1 MRSTKLTATF
11 LDLFKAGVAASILL
25 TAGEACFAQAVVN
38 LTAKASTALMP
49 DGQSVPM
56 WGYSCTPAGVA
67 AAPAVNAT
75 CAAANTTAGANWSPV
90 VITVPAGQ
98 LQINLTN
105 NLPAPVPTSLVIVGQ
120 LGGGLGDKPTTM
132 PSPVH
137 PTQTATTWPIVTA
150 TSTAPMA
157 SFVPPAQGPRVESFG
172 TEVPASTDPKSHTTL
187 TWPNL
192 KPGTYL
198 LESGTHPSIQGPM
211 GLYGVLVVKS
221 PAVASSTCASTKLA
235 YPNSA
240 SCYDADVP
248 LVMSEIDPVQN
259 AAVAAAVA
267 TKGFSETA
275 AWSGQPGGCGDSKS
289 ITFGT
294 CYPPVVN
301 YDPRYYLINGVAFD
315 RTNPNASAF
324 RPSVNVPPSTGQ
336 VLVRLVNAGLRMHVP
351 AVVGA
356 QTGNPSVP
364 GFALVAE
371 DGNVLPGTQRIQN
384 SVFMAAGKTYD
395 VMVNAPAAGAMP
407 VYDRELS
414 LSTNNL
420 RDGGMQAYI
429 AVNNAQ
435 PSATA
440 GIGETPT
447 ATGANYY
454 FVPGTTL
461 AVSDPAKGVIA
472 NDSGVY
478 GVKVQTPPA
487 SGTLKLNTDGTF
499 TYLSSSAT
507 NDSFVYQSTNGTPP
521 VTAKVTLTACTTSNK
536 CLSIPTAG
544 NASFSSNIASQVQIG
559 APGVL
564 ASASDP
570 AGLPLTAQIVASSA
584 KNGTVTLNPDGSF
597 TAMPTT
603 PPMAGASA
611 QTMSFQ
617 YKVTNT
623 QNQTSANAGTVTVT
637 FNPGSG
643 LVVNV
648 MDAPSMAPDA
658 VAPNK
663 MVKLT
668 DYRWIIEE
676 DRTMQIDPAC
686 QVNSATSRP
695 ANCPPLPV
703 PSLGTNFHTS
713 YMPVVAAG
721 CVGTVAC
728 ESGQT
733 VYDPVSNTH
742 LPTVCDVGN
751 GACRTGTNVSQQT
764 PVDPKYVALDPT
776 KHYYISILPGDAGNT
791 FVNGGGVPPAN
802 TTRQFSIALDCPSG
816 PSGAD
821 FAPGTGK
828 CGHSMGGAP
837 ISPAQIAAAKA
848 GQTAVGQAGQLNVL
862 LTETPY
868 QTAKL
873 SVFVFEDDAPL
884 NGEVDVSGGTD
895 GFGTAREPG
904 LGGFEIKL
912 WDDAGGTGDPTGQM
926 TYDMFNMPLSNSLQ
940 GTIDPLTGL
949 NACPITTATDGLVGM
964 IPTCPKFESD
974 GKTLSPLVG
983 QAVIA
988 NLMPGRYGVIAT
1000 PAADRIGRGEEWL
1013 QTNTLDGQKAHDAFI
1028 KVGGPAYFQ
1037 EFGPAGYHVSI
1048 GFANP
1053 KTINARRTNAAKTG
1067 LCDTGACPNTLTG
1080 RVTNLHY
1087 GRPPNENLYSSGSH
1101 DSLAFSQCYV
1111 SVGDPDGEDYGF
1123 TKCDSQG
1130 RFTISG
1136 LPSGTTRITVFD
1148 QWNDQIVDGL
1158 AKAVQ
1163 LPAANGSTTVD
1174 VGDLAVLQWQTNL
1187 YTRTFIDLHGDGIS
1201 HPDDPGIALASTN
1214 LRFRDGSFSSFNNT
1228 DGNGYAPF
1236 NEVFPLFNWYVVDD
1250 DQTRYKSS
1258 GTHVVYDAGGPVDST
1273 GVPGSGNST
1282 IAGNFAN
1289 TVETLPVPPNL
1300 RVPGARY
1307 CADADCTSTGSGS
1320 TGRVDP
1326 PWVNSEAWQG
1336 FSGQNSFIEFGK
1348 TPFAKGENGG
1358 IRGEVIYASTRP
1370 FDDPTLLIHTKW
1382 TPNVPN
1388 VTVNLYQEGTA
1399 TDGTTNLTLVDT
1411 TKTASWDDWA
1421 QGFRADGVTPNMN
1434 CPGQDPNDPFY
1445 FTLKNSTNWLDPLHR
1460 QLPANAQFKCYDGM
1474 HVFNQIQPAPYDGM
1488 YKFPSVTA
1496 TDASGKPVASNC
1508 TICVGKNPVDG
1519 TPMLPAGKYV
1529 VEIIVPPGYEL
1540 VKEEDKN
1547 ILIGDNFIAPV
1558 TQQFGGIGAIFILP
1572 DQAAV
1577 NSTYNRNNAQN
1588 MTTDLGSTPHGEGD
1602 TGSVE
1607 RFWPCVGELRIV
1619 PDYISLFPG
1628 SKEVA
1633 PFAGASRHLCDRK
1646 EVMLTDEESVLAK
1659 FWIFSSTHVA
1669 AHYTGFMLDD
1679 FSSEF
1684 DPYSPQFGEKFA
1696 VPNVPVSFKDFSG
1709 NETSRTYSDQWGIY
1723 NGLTFSTWEVNP
1735 PNPTGYAPTM
1745 MVTCMNDPGPIPD
1758 PNHPGK
1764 MMTDPLYNPAY
1775 SQFCYE
1781 IPFMPGQTQYMDT
1794 PVVPVQAFADGYN
1807 QPDCA
1812 YPDATPAIS
1821 SVTGDAIG
1829 AGAGPWV
1836 SAPGKTLTI
1845 KALGDQQVPNHAYTG
1860 PSQSA
1865 APFNQKF
1872 ITRHY
1877 GFGGTQGTGTVTIA
1891 GVKAPVVSWSDTQIV
1906 VTVPDLSIPTL
1917 PGLTAPST
1925 CTIQQ
1930 MGAPATQCGEL
1941 VVTAGNGKRS
1951 IDAITV
1957 TVGGKTPTYVGGEN
1971 GASNAL
1977 QTAIDN
1983 ASAGDMIVV
1992 GPGTYNEMLV
2002 MWKPVRLQ
2010 GVGAGS
2016 VTVNANTH
2024 PSGKLDPWR
2033 RLISCL
2039 FGTSLDGGMI
2049 SAAYDPTKPISPT
2062 NNPYDPSGSYQC
2074 STQMQGHAD
2083 PIPFEP
2089 TVGWDGTLNG
2099 NLGELLME
2107 PSLLGAYEGAG
2118 ITVLGKGVKPS
2129 ANCTANGVCT
2139 LLTRHDCTTDP
2150 NNPNY
2155 SNFLCNPSRID
2166 GITVTNSS
2174 QGGGGI
2180 FLHGWNHYT
2189 EVSNNRVTGNAG
2201 TLSGGITV
2209 GQVEVPDGNIAADG
2223 VTQLPFMYNTF
2234 VNVHHNAVTGNASYG
2249 DEINSTTPSSAG
2261 GVTLCSG
2268 ADYYKFNY
2276 NWVCGNISSG
2286 DGGGVAHFGFSYN
2299 GDLSHN
2305 VVLFN
2310 QSNNPTLPTY
2320 GGGIIAQG
2328 VPPDG
2333 TFCENSLVDV
2343 DCAPQLSDGIGPD
2356 LVIDGNLIMG
2366 NTAESGKG
2374 GGLRLQ
2380 SVNGTD
2386 VQRNLGN
2393 PNKWY
2398 KVRVINNI
2406 IADNVA
2412 GWSGGGVSLQDA
2424 VRVDFINNTVIANDA
2439 TASAGVLFNTPAASQ
2454 SNVPPP
2460 GCTSSPNS
2468 ADSTCTSFIE
2478 ASTQQ
2483 PAGLE
2488 TTSHTQNLLAAF
2500 VPPANFRGNVRC
2512 PADEPNCTKFS
2523 NPVLTNNLFWQNR
2536 SFYISVSSQPNPNI
2550 PGVQNAVT
2558 LNPVLNQQGKSTG
2571 FCVTGGTTPPFYWDI
2586 GAWGDTGPANH
2597 QSGLTMNPQHSIM
2610 TSTAGYATTNIA
2622 ADPQTVG
2629 QYCNGSRVPPEAGG
2643 NGFAVPPGIADA
2655 VLPNPL
2661 FGLMPT
2667 ATPDEGNQWI
2677 NMSYGPLS
2685 LFNEALTPGSAGYNV
2700 MMGNYSIKGTSPAIG
2715 AATGRGAPN
2724 HDIFGT
2730 PRPQGNG
2737 YDIGA
2742 VEYVTPGLLGG
2753 LLGGGPTDPLA
2764 LGGNQ
2769 PAGVAGLLAGLPGAG
2784 GIQGLLN
2791 GLQPLTQIQAPA
2803 LRRPLAGAP
2812 RLAPAARPRPAGAL
2826 TQSPALARPPSNVL
2840 LQAPTQTPPRN
2851 RTQTQ
2856 TRTQPGT
2863 APRPPAPIP
2872 AQAAPATLTGALR

>member
-1 MRSTKLTATF
+1 MRSTKLTATLF
-11 LDLFKAGVAASILL
+11 GLFKAGVAASMLL

-56 WGYSCTPAGVA
+56 WGYTCTA
-67 AAPAVNAT
+67 AANATVPAANAT
-75 CAAANTTAGANWSPV
+75 CAAANPAAGANWSPV

-120 LGGGLGDKPTTM
+120 LGGGLGNAPTTK
-132 PSPVH
+132 PGPVH
-137 PTQTATTWPIVTA
+137 PTQTATTWPIVSST
-150 TSTAPMA
+150 TAPPTPYSA
-157 SFVPPAQGPRVESFG
+157 PPAAFTPPAQGPRIESFG
-172 TEVPASTDPKSHTTL
+172 TEVAPTVDPKAYTTL
-187 TWPNL
+187 TWANL

-221 PAVASSTCASTKLA
+221 PSVPSSTCASTNQA
-235 YPNSA
+235 YPNTA
-240 SCYDADVP
+240 TCYDADVP

-289 ITFGT
+289 VSFGT

-324 RPSVNVPPSTGQ
+324 APGATVPASTGQ
-336 VLVRLVNAGLRMHVP
+336 VLVRFVNAGLRMHIP

-364 GFALVAE
+364 GFSLVAE
-371 DGNVLPGTQRIQN
+371 DGNVLPGNPRIQN

-395 VMVNAPAAGAMP
+395 VMLTAPAAGPLP

-414 LSTNNL
+414 LSTNNQ
-420 RDGGMQAYI
+420 RDGGMQGYI
-429 AVNNAQ
+429 AVNNAL
-435 PSATA
+435 PSATP
-440 GIGETPT
+440 GLGETPT
-447 ATGANYY
+447 AAGANYF

-461 AVSDPAKGVIA
+461 TVSDPAKGVIA
-472 NDSGVY
+472 KDSGVY
-478 GVKVQTPPA
+478 GVKVLTAPA
-487 SGTLKLNTDGTF
+487 TGTLTLNTDGTF
-499 TYLSSSAT
+499 TYLSSSAA

-521 VTAKVTLTACTTSNK
+521 VTATVTLTACTAANG
-536 CLSIPTAG
+536 CLSTPTAG
-544 NASFSSNIASQVQIG
+544 NASFTSNIASRLQVG

-570 AGLPLTAQIVASSA
+570 AGLPLTAQLVGTAQ
-584 KNGTVTLNPDGSF
+584 NGAVTLNPDGSF
-597 TAMPTT
+597 TATPTT
-603 PPMAGASA
+603 PPLAGSSASA
-611 QTMSFQ
+611 QTVTFQ
-617 YKVTNT
+617 YNVTNT
-623 QNQTSANAGTVTVT
+623 QKQTSTTTGTVTVT

-663 MVKLT
+663 AVKLT

-721 CVGTVAC
+721 CVGVVAC

-751 GACRTGTNVSQQT
+751 GVCRTGANVTQQT
-764 PVDPKYVALDPT
+764 AVDPKYVALDPT
-776 KHYYISILPGDAGNT
+776 KHYYISIMPGDAGNT
-791 FVNGGGVPPAN
+791 FSNAGGAPYNGA
-802 TTRQFSIALDCPSG
+802 RQFSIALDCPSG

-837 ISPAQIAAAKA
+837 ISPAQIAAARA
-848 GQTAVGQAGQLNVL
+848 GQTAAGQAGQLNVL

-868 QTAKL
+868 PTAKL

-884 NGEVDVSGGTD
+884 NGEVDVSGGSD

-926 TYDMFNMPLSNSLQ
+926 SYDMFNMPLSNSLQ

-949 NACPITTATDGLVGM
+949 NACPITPATDGLVGM
-964 IPTCPKFESD
+964 IPTCPKYESD

-1053 KTINARRTNAAKTG
+1053 QIINARRTNAAKTG
-1067 LCDTGACPNTLTG
+1067 LCDTGPCANTITG
-1080 RVTNLHY
+1080 RITNLHY
-1087 GRPPNENLYSSGSH
+1087 SRPPNENLYGSGSH

-1123 TKCDSQG
+1123 TKCDAQG
-1130 RFTISG
+1130 KFTISG
-1136 LPSGTTRITVFD
+1136 LPNGTTRITVFD

-1174 VGDLAVLQWQTNL
+1174 LGDIPVLQWQTNL

-1201 HPDDPGIALASTN
+1201 HPDDPGIALASVN
-1214 LRFRDGSFSSFNNT
+1214 LRFRDGSFSVFNAT
-1228 DGNGYAPF
+1228 DANGYAPF

-1250 DQTRYKSS
+1250 DMTRFKPT
-1258 GTHVVYDAGGPVDST
+1258 GTHVVYDAGGPVDGT

-1282 IAGNFAN
+1282 IAKNFAN
-1289 TVETLPVPPNL
+1289 TVEAVPVPSNL
-1300 RVPGARY
+1300 QVPGAKY
-1307 CADADCTSTGSGS
+1307 CADADCASTGSGS

-1326 PWVNSEAWQG
+1326 PWVTSEAWQG
-1336 FSGQNSFIEFGK
+1336 FSGQNSFIEYGK

-1382 TPNVPN
+1382 TPDVPN

-1399 TDGTTNLTLVDT
+1399 ADGTANLTLVDT
-1411 TKTASWDDWA
+1411 TRTSSWDDWA

-1434 CPGQDPNDPFY
+1434 CPGQNTSDPFY
-1445 FTLKNSTNWLDPLHR
+1445 FTLQNSTNWLDPQHR

-1474 HVFNQIQPAPYDGM
+1474 HVFNQIQPAPYDGA

-1496 TDASGKPVASNC
+1496 TDSTGKPVASNC

-1519 TPMLPAGKYV
+1519 TPMLPPGKYV

-1547 ILIGDNFIAPV
+1547 ILIGDNYIAPV
-1558 TQQFGGIGAIFILP
+1558 TQQFGGIGNVYILP

-1577 NSTYNRNNAQN
+1577 NSSYNRNNAQN
-1588 MTTDLGSTPHGEGD
+1588 PTTDLGSTPHAEGD

-1619 PDYISLFPG
+1619 PDYMSIFPG

-1646 EVMLTDEESVLAK
+1646 EVVLTDEESVLAK
-1659 FWIFSSTHVA
+1659 FWIFSSTHVSS
-1669 AHYTGFMLDD
+1669 HYTGFMLDD

-1696 VPNVPVSFKDFSG
+1696 VPNVPISFKDFSG
-1709 NETSRTYSDQWGIY
+1709 NEISRTYSDQWGIY

-1745 MVTCMNDPGPIPD
+1745 MVACMNDPGPIPD
-1758 PNHPGK
+1758 PKNPGK
-1764 MMTDPLYNPAY
+1764 TITDPLYNPAY

-1812 YPDATPAIS
+1812 YPDATPAIA
-1821 SVTGDAIG
+1821 SVTGDASG
-1829 AGAGPWV
+1829 GGAGPWV
-1836 SAPGKTLTI
+1836 SAPGHRLTI
-1845 KALGDQQVPNHAYTG
+1845 KALGDQQVPNNAYTG
-1860 PSQSA
+1860 PSQST

-1877 GFGGTQGTGTVTIA
+1877 GFGSTKGTGSVTIA
-1891 GVKAPVVSWSDTQIV
+1891 GVNAPVVSWSDTQIV
-1906 VTVPDLSIPTL
+1906 VTVPNLSLAIPPL
-1917 PGLTAPST
+1917 MKPAST

-1941 VVTAGNGKRS
+1941 VITAGNGKRS
-1951 IDAITV
+1951 IDTV
-1957 TVGGKTPTYVGGEN
+1957 TVTIGGKPPTFVNGEN
-1971 GASNAL
+1971 GANNAL
-1977 QTAIDN
+1977 QNAIDN
-1983 ASAGDMIVV
+1983 ASAGDLIVV

-2010 GVGAGS
+2010 GVGAPS

-2033 RLISCL
+2033 RLVDCL
-2039 FGTSLDGGMI
+2039 FGVSLDGGPI
-2049 SAAYDPTKPISPT
+2049 TAYDPTKPIGPA
-2062 NNPYDPSGSYQC
+2062 NNPYDPTNAYTC

-2083 PIPFEP
+2083 AIPFEP
-2089 TVGWDGTLNG
+2089 TVGWDANLNG

-2107 PSLLGAYEGAG
+2107 PSLMGAYEGAG
-2118 ITVLGKGVKPS
+2118 ITVLAKGVRPS
-2129 ANCTANGVCT
+2129 TNCTANGICT
-2139 LLTRHDCTTDP
+2139 PLTTKDCTTDP

-2166 GITVTNSS
+2166 GITFTNSS

-2189 EVSNNRVTGNAG
+2189 EVSNNRVTSNAG
-2201 TLSGGITV
+2201 TLTGGITI
-2209 GQVEVPDGNIAADG
+2209 GQVEVPDGTIASDG
-2223 VTQLPFMYNTF
+2223 VTQLAFKYNTH
-2234 VNVHHNAVTGNASYG
+2234 VNVHHNAVTSNAAYG
-2249 DEINSTTPSSAG
+2249 DEINSTTPSAAG
-2261 GVTLCSG
+2261 GVTFCSG
-2268 ADYYKFNY
+2268 SDYYHFNY

-2333 TFCENSLVDV
+2333 TFCESSTVDV
-2343 DCAPQLSDGIGPD
+2343 DCAPQLSDGVGPG

-2380 SVNGTD
+2380 NVNGTD
-2386 VQRNLGN
+2386 VQRSLAN
-2393 PNKWY
+2393 PSNWHQ
-2398 KVRVINNI
+2398 VSVINNI

-2424 VRVDFINNTVIANDA
+2424 VRVNFINNTVIANDA

-2454 SNVPPP
+2454 SNVLPP
-2460 GCTSSPNS
+2460 GCTTSPNS
-2468 ADSTCTSFIE
+2468 ADTTCTSYIE
-2478 ASTQQ
+2478 TSTPQ

-2488 TTSHTQNLLAAF
+2488 VAPNSQLLKTAF
-2500 VPPANFRGNVRC
+2500 IPPANFTGTVRC
-2512 PADEPNCTKFS
+2512 PANEPNCTKFS
-2523 NPVLTNNLFWQNR
+2523 NPVLRNNVFWQNR
-2536 SFYISVSSQPNPNI
+2536 SFYISVSAQPNPNI

-2558 LNPVLNQQGKSTG
+2558 LNPSLNQKGTSTG
-2571 FCVTGGTTPPFYWDI
+2571 FCVTGGTTPPVYWDI
-2586 GAWGDTGPANH
+2586 GAYGDTGPANH
-2597 QSGLTMNPQHSIM
+2597 QSGLTMNPQFSIL
-2610 TSTAGYATTNIA
+2610 TSTTGYAASNRA
-2622 ADPQTVG
+2622 QNPQTVR

-2685 LFNEALTPGSAGYNV
+2685 LFNEALLPGQTGYNV
-2700 MMGNYSIKGTSPAIG
+2700 MMGNYSIKSTSPAIG
-2715 AATGRGAPN
+2715 AATGAGAPN

-2730 PRPQGNG
+2730 PRPQFGR

-2742 VEYVTPGLLGG
+2742 VEFVQSGSRI
-2753 LLGGGPTDPLA
+2753 DPLA
-2764 LGGNQ
+2764 LGGQ
-2769 PAGVAGLLAGLPGAG
+2769 PSGLGLGLPGLIQQVLTPAAG
-2784 GIQGLLN
+2784 LIPATPTPPQVN
-2791 GLQPLTQIQAPA
+2791 PPPAPA
-2803 LRRPLAGAP
+2803 GLIPQV
-2812 RLAPAARPRPAGAL
+2812 LAPAA
-2826 TQSPALARPPSNVL
+2826 
-2840 LQAPTQTPPRN
+2840 
-2851 RTQTQ
+2851 
-2856 TRTQPGT
+2856 
-2863 APRPPAPIP
+2863 
-2872 AQAAPATLTGALR
+2872 ATLNAITGTLP